1 MLAGVQISVGNFHP
15 ICYIRRQ
22 DNAGTQVTS
31 MFKSMLATLT
41 RYVAWDLLKVFSR
54 TLGLLTAFF
63 LLILIGTE
71 AQRMNLGP
79 GPTVQIMQYMLP
91 LALAFAIPAAAL
103 FAVCFVY
110 GRISADNEMVAVK
123 SLGISPMA
131 LLWPGFILAIV
142 LSLIG
147 VWINNVAYSW
157 GQTGMQRVIIQSV
170 EEIAYRLLRSQ
181 KSYSNPRFSIVVRD
195 VQDRTLIR
203 PIINFQQNNDMPPCT
218 VTAEEAVFRSNLQR
232 GTLILRL
239 TNYEIDAGDG
249 FVMKDSGTME
259 REVPLAF
266 ASAKEQR
273 TGSPQ
278 QLPLS
283 QIAGQ
288 IDHQRRE
295 IARLQQSFAA
305 EAGFELLSGDVEALS
320 SAAWEPKRQTLLDAQ
335 NRLHR
340 LRTEPWRRWA
350 SGFSCLAFVL
360 LGAPLAIR
368 FRNSDY
374 ISTFGMCFI
383 PILIGYY
390 PLLMYGVDQAKS
402 GHLPPYSVWLANVVC
417 GGIGL
422 LFIRRVIR
430 Y

>member
-1 MLAGVQISVGNFHP
+1 MQ
-15 ICYIRRQ
+15 
-22 DNAGTQVTS
+22 
-31 MFKSMLATLT
+31 ATIT
-41 RYVAWDLLKVFSR
+41 RYVAWDLLTVFSR
-54 TLGLLTAFF
+54 TLALLTAFF

-71 AQRMNLGP
+71 AQRMTLGP

-91 LALAFAIPAAAL
+91 LALAFAIPAASL

-110 GRISADNEMVAVK
+110 GRLSADNEVVAVK
-123 SLGISPMA
+123 SLGISPMS
-131 LLWPGFILAIV
+131 LLWPAFVLAMV

-218 VTAEEAVFRSNLQR
+218 VTAAEAVFRSNLER
-232 GTLILRL
+232 GTLILKL
-239 TNYEIDAGDG
+239 TDYEIDDGGG
-249 FVMKDSGTME
+249 FVYKDSGEME
-259 REVPLAF
+259 QEIPLAF
-266 ASAKEQR
+266 ASLKEQR

-288 IDHQRRE
+288 VEEQQRE
-295 IARLQQSFAA
+295 ILRLQQELAA
-305 EAGFELLSGDVEALS
+305 EAGFELLSGDFDALS
-320 SAAWEPKRQTLLDAQ
+320 SSAWEPKRLALLDARS
-335 NRLHR
+335 RLNR

-360 LGAPLAIR
+360 LGAPLAIWA
-368 FRNSDY
+368 RNTDY
-374 ISTFGMCFI
+374 VTTFAMCFG

-390 PLLMYGVDQAKS
+390 PLFMYGIDQAKS
-402 GHLPPYSVWLANVVC
+402 GNLPPYSVWLANLVC

>member
-1 MLAGVQISVGNFHP
+1 MQ
-15 ICYIRRQ
+15 
-22 DNAGTQVTS
+22 
-31 MFKSMLATLT
+31 ATIT

-79 GPTVQIMQYMLP
+79 GPTVQIMKYMLP
-91 LALAFAIPAAAL
+91 LALAFAIPASSL

-110 GRISADNEMVAVK
+110 GRLSADNEVVAVK
-123 SLGISPMA
+123 SLGISPMS
-131 LLWPGFILAIV
+131 LLWPGFVLAIV

-195 VQDRTLIR
+195 VQGRTLIC

-218 VTAEEAVFRSNLQR
+218 VSAARAEFRSNLER
-232 GTLILRL
+232 GTLILTL
-239 TNYEIDAGDG
+239 TDYEIDAGDG
-249 FVMKDSGTME
+249 FVMKDSGKME

-283 QIAGQ
+283 QIAGE
-288 IDHQRRE
+288 IDEQREE
-295 IARLQQSFAA
+295 ILRLRQSLAA
-305 EAGFELLSGDVEALS
+305 EAAFELLSGDLDALS
-320 SAAWEPKRQTLLDAQ
+320 SSAWESKRLALSDAES
-335 NRLHR
+335 RLNR

-374 ISTFGMCFI
+374 ISTFGMCFV

-390 PLLMYGVDQAKS
+390 PLLMYGIDQAKS
-402 GHLPPYSVWLANVVC
+402 GNLPPYFVWLANIVC

>member
-1 MLAGVQISVGNFHP
+1 MQ
-15 ICYIRRQ
+15 
-22 DNAGTQVTS
+22 
-31 MFKSMLATLT
+31 ATIT
-41 RYVAWDLLKVFSR
+41 RYVAWDLLTVFSR
-54 TLGLLTAFF
+54 TLALLTGFF

-79 GPTVQIMQYMLP
+79 GPTVEIMQYMLP
-91 LALAFAIPAAAL
+91 LALAFAIPAASL

-110 GRISADNEMVAVK
+110 GRLSADNEVVAVK
-123 SLGISPMA
+123 SLGISPMS
-131 LLWPGFILAIV
+131 LLWPAFVLAIV

-203 PIINFQQNNDMPPCT
+203 PIINFQQNNDVPPCT
-218 VTAEEAVFRSNLQR
+218 VTAAEAVFRSNLER
-232 GTLILRL
+232 GTLILKL
-239 TNYEIDAGDG
+239 TDYEIDDGGG
-249 FVMKDSGTME
+249 FVYKDSGEME
-259 REVPLAF
+259 QEIPLAF
-266 ASAKEQR
+266 ASLKEQR

-283 QIAGQ
+283 QISGEV
-288 IDHQRRE
+288 DKQRAE
-295 IARLQQSFAA
+295 ILRLEQALAA
-305 EAGFELLSGDVEALS
+305 EAGFELLSGNLDALS
-320 SAAWEPKRQTLLDAQ
+320 SGAWESKRFALVDAQ
-335 NRLHR
+335 SRLNR

-350 SGFSCLAFVL
+350 SGFSCLAFVM

-374 ISTFGMCFI
+374 ISTFGMCFV

-390 PLLMYGVDQAKS
+390 PLLMYGIDQAKS
-402 GHLPPYSVWLANVVC
+402 GNLPPYSVWLANLVC

>member
-1 MLAGVQISVGNFHP
+1 MQ
-15 ICYIRRQ
+15 
-22 DNAGTQVTS
+22 
-31 MFKSMLATLT
+31 ATIT

-54 TLGLLTAFF
+54 TLSLLTAFF

-110 GRISADNEMVAVK
+110 GRLSADNEVVAVK
-123 SLGISPMA
+123 SLGISPMS

-142 LSLIG
+142 LSVIG

-157 GQTGMQRVIIQSV
+157 GQTGMQRVVIQSV

-181 KSYSNPRFSIVVRD
+181 KSYSNPRFSIVVMD
-195 VQDRTLIR
+195 VQDRKLIR
-203 PIINFQQNNDMPPCT
+203 PIINFQQNNDLPPCT
-218 VTAEEAVFRSNLQR
+218 LTAASAEFRSNLER
-232 GTLILRL
+232 GTLIISL
-239 TNYEIDAGDG
+239 TDYEIDFGDG
-249 FVMKDSGTME
+249 KTAIKDSKTLDYV
-259 REVPLAF
+259 VPLAF

-278 QLPLS
+278 QLPMSRISGEIEL
-283 QIAGQ
+283 
-288 IDHQRRE
+288 QREE
-295 IARLQQSFAA
+295 ILRLKQSLAA
-305 EAGFELLSGDVEALS
+305 EAGFELLSGDLDALS
-320 SAAWEPKRQTLLDAQ
+320 SSLWESKRQTLIDAESRL
-335 NRLHR
+335 NRLH
-340 LRTEPWRRWA
+340 TEPWRRWA
-350 SGFSCLAFVL
+350 SGFSCLAFVM

-374 ISTFGMCFI
+374 VSTFGMCFL
-383 PILIGYY
+383 PILVGYY
-390 PLLMYGVDQAKS
+390 PLLMYGIDQAKS
-402 GHLPPYSVWLANVVC
+402 GNLPPYSVWLANVIC
-417 GGIGL
+417 GGVGL
-422 LFIRRVIR
+422 FFLRRVVR

>member
-1 MLAGVQISVGNFHP
+1 M
-15 ICYIRRQ
+15 R
-22 DNAGTQVTS
+22 
-31 MFKSMLATLT
+31 ATIT
-41 RYVAWDLLKVFSR
+41 RYVAWDLLRVFSQS
-54 TLGLLTAFF
+54 LAMLTAFF
-63 LLILIGTE
+63 LIILIGTE

-91 LALAFAIPAAAL
+91 LALAFAIPAASL

-110 GRISADNEMVAVK
+110 GRLSADNEVVAVK
-123 SLGISPMA
+123 SLGISPMS
-131 LLWPGFILAIV
+131 LLWPGFALAFV
-142 LSLIG
+142 LSLVA

-157 GQTGMQRVIIQSV
+157 GQTGMQRVVIQSV

-195 VQDRTLIR
+195 VQGRTLIR

-218 VTAEEAVFRSNLQR
+218 VTAAEAQILSNLDR
-232 GTLILRL
+232 GTLTLILRD
-239 TNYEIDAGDG
+239 YEIDTGDGTG
-249 FVMKDSGTME
+249 FVMKDSGEMR
-259 REVPLAF
+259 RELPLAF

-278 QLPLS
+278 QMPLS
-283 QIAGQ
+283 QIPGE
-288 IDHQRRE
+288 IDQQREE
-295 IARLQQSFAA
+295 ILRLQQALAA
-305 EAGFELLSGDVEALS
+305 EVGFELLSGDLEALGS
-320 SAAWEPKRQTLLDAQ
+320 SVWETKRLALIDAQ

-374 ISTFGMCFI
+374 ISTFGMCFF
-383 PILIGYY
+383 PILVGYY
-390 PLLMYGVDQAKS
+390 PLLMYGIDQAKA
-402 GHLPPYSVWLANVVC
+402 GNLPPYSVWLANLVC
-417 GGIGL
+417 GGVGL
-422 LFIRRVIR
+422 FFIRRVIR

>member
-1 MLAGVQISVGNFHP
+1 MQ
-15 ICYIRRQ
+15 
-22 DNAGTQVTS
+22 
-31 MFKSMLATLT
+31 ATIT
-41 RYVAWDLLKVFSR
+41 RYVAWDLLTVFSR
-54 TLGLLTAFF
+54 TLALLTAFF

-91 LALAFAIPAAAL
+91 LALAFAIPAASL

-110 GRISADNEMVAVK
+110 GRLSADNEVVAVK
-123 SLGISPMA
+123 SLGISPMS
-131 LLWPGFILAIV
+131 LLWPAFVLAIV

-218 VTAEEAVFRSNLQR
+218 VTAAEAVFRSNLER
-232 GTLILRL
+232 GTLILKL
-239 TNYEIDAGDG
+239 TDYEIDDGGG
-249 FVMKDSGTME
+249 FVYKDSGEME
-259 REVPLAF
+259 QEIPLAF
-266 ASAKEQR
+266 ASLKEQR

-288 IDHQRRE
+288 VDEQRDE
-295 IARLQQSFAA
+295 ILRLQQALAA
-305 EAGFELLSGDVEALS
+305 EAGFELLSGDFDALS
-320 SAAWEPKRQTLLDAQ
+320 SSAWETKCLALVDAQ
-335 NRLHR
+335 SRLNR

-350 SGFSCLAFVL
+350 SGFSCLAFVM

-374 ISTFGMCFI
+374 ISTFGMCFV

-390 PLLMYGVDQAKS
+390 PLFMYGIDQAKS
-402 GHLPPYSVWLANVVC
+402 GNLPPYSVWLANLVC

>member
-1 MLAGVQISVGNFHP
+1 MQ
-15 ICYIRRQ
+15 
-22 DNAGTQVTS
+22 
-31 MFKSMLATLT
+31 ATIT
-41 RYVAWDLLKVFSR
+41 RYVAWDLLTVFSR
-54 TLGLLTAFF
+54 TLALLTAFF

-91 LALAFAIPAAAL
+91 LALAFAIPAASL

-110 GRISADNEMVAVK
+110 GRLSADNEVVAVK
-123 SLGISPMA
+123 SLGISPMS
-131 LLWPGFILAIV
+131 LLWPAFVLAIV

-218 VTAEEAVFRSNLQR
+218 VTAAEAVFRSNLER
-232 GTLILRL
+232 GTLILKL
-239 TNYEIDAGDG
+239 TDYEIDDGGG
-249 FVMKDSGTME
+249 FVYKDSGEME
-259 REVPLAF
+259 QEIPLAF
-266 ASAKEQR
+266 ASLKEQR

-288 IDHQRRE
+288 IDEQQRE
-295 IARLQQSFAA
+295 ILRLQQALAA
-305 EAGFELLSGDVEALS
+305 EAGFELLSGDLDALANS
-320 SAAWEPKRQTLLDAQ
+320 AWETKRVSLIDAQ
-335 NRLHR
+335 SRLNR

-350 SGFSCLAFVL
+350 SGFSCLAFVM

-374 ISTFGMCFI
+374 ISTFGMCFV

-390 PLLMYGVDQAKS
+390 PLLMYGIDQAKS
-402 GHLPPYSVWLANVVC
+402 GNLPPYSVWLANLVC

>member
-1 MLAGVQISVGNFHP
+1 MQ
-15 ICYIRRQ
+15 
-22 DNAGTQVTS
+22 
-31 MFKSMLATLT
+31 ATIT
-41 RYVAWDLLKVFSR
+41 RYVAWDLLSVFSR
-54 TLGLLTAFF
+54 TLALLTGFF

-79 GPTVQIMQYMLP
+79 GPTVEIMQYMLP
-91 LALAFAIPAAAL
+91 LALAFAIPAASL

-110 GRISADNEMVAVK
+110 GRLSADNEVVAVK
-123 SLGISPMA
+123 SLGISPMS
-131 LLWPGFILAIV
+131 LLWPAFVLAIV

-218 VTAEEAVFRSNLQR
+218 VTAAEAVFRSNLER
-232 GTLILRL
+232 GTLILKL
-239 TNYEIDAGDG
+239 TDYEIDDGGG
-249 FVMKDSGTME
+249 FVYKDSGEME
-259 REVPLAF
+259 QEIPLAF
-266 ASAKEQR
+266 ASLKEQR

-283 QIAGQ
+283 QIASEVEK
-288 IDHQRRE
+288 QRAE
-295 IARLQQSFAA
+295 ILRLQQALAA
-305 EAGFELLSGDVEALS
+305 EAGFDLLSGNLDALNS
-320 SAAWEPKRQTLLDAQ
+320 SAWESKRFALVDAQ
-335 NRLHR
+335 SRLNR

-350 SGFSCLAFVL
+350 SGFSCLAFVM

-374 ISTFGMCFI
+374 ISTFGMCFV

-390 PLLMYGVDQAKS
+390 PLLMYGIDQSKS
-402 GHLPPYSVWLANVVC
+402 GNLPPYSVWLANLVC

>member
-1 MLAGVQISVGNFHP
+1 MQ
-15 ICYIRRQ
+15 
-22 DNAGTQVTS
+22 
-31 MFKSMLATLT
+31 ATIT
-41 RYVAWDLLKVFSR
+41 RYVAWDLLTVFSR
-54 TLGLLTAFF
+54 TLALLTAFF

-79 GPTVQIMQYMLP
+79 GPTAQIMQYMLP
-91 LALAFAIPAAAL
+91 LALAFAIPAASL

-110 GRISADNEMVAVK
+110 GRLSADNEVVAVK
-123 SLGISPMA
+123 SLGISPMS
-131 LLWPGFILAIV
+131 LLWPAFVLAII

-218 VTAEEAVFRSNLQR
+218 VTAAEAVFRSNLER
-232 GTLILRL
+232 GTLILKL
-239 TNYEIDAGDG
+239 TDYEIDDGGG
-249 FVMKDSGTME
+249 FVYKDSGEME
-259 REVPLAF
+259 QEIPLAF
-266 ASAKEQR
+266 ASLKEQR

-283 QIAGQ
+283 QIPGQ
-288 IDHQRRE
+288 VDEQRAE
-295 IARLQQSFAA
+295 ILRLEQALAA
-305 EAGFELLSGDVEALS
+305 EAGFELLSGDFDALS
-320 SAAWEPKRQTLLDAQ
+320 TSAWETKHLALVDAQ
-335 NRLHR
+335 SRLNR

-350 SGFSCLAFVL
+350 SGFSCLAFVM

-374 ISTFGMCFI
+374 ISTFGMCFV

-390 PLLMYGVDQAKS
+390 PLLMYGIDQAKS
-402 GHLPPYSVWLANVVC
+402 GNLPPYSVWLANLVC

>member
-1 MLAGVQISVGNFHP
+1 MQ
-15 ICYIRRQ
+15 
-22 DNAGTQVTS
+22 
-31 MFKSMLATLT
+31 ATIT
-41 RYVAWDLLKVFSR
+41 RYVAWDLLSVFSR
-54 TLGLLTAFF
+54 TLALLTGFF

-79 GPTVQIMQYMLP
+79 GPTVEIMQYMLP
-91 LALAFAIPAAAL
+91 LALAFAIPAASL

-110 GRISADNEMVAVK
+110 GRLSADNEVVAVK
-123 SLGISPMA
+123 SLGISPMS
-131 LLWPGFILAIV
+131 LLWPAFVLAIV

-218 VTAEEAVFRSNLQR
+218 VTAAEAVFRSNLER
-232 GTLILRL
+232 GTLILKL
-239 TNYEIDAGDG
+239 TDYEIDDGGG
-249 FVMKDSGTME
+249 FVYKDSGEME
-259 REVPLAF
+259 QEIPLAF
-266 ASAKEQR
+266 ASLKEQR

-283 QIAGQ
+283 QIAGEVEK
-288 IDHQRRE
+288 QRAE
-295 IARLQQSFAA
+295 ILRLQQALAA
-305 EAGFELLSGDVEALS
+305 EAGFDLLSGNLDALS
-320 SAAWEPKRQTLLDAQ
+320 SSAWESKRFALVDAQ
-335 NRLHR
+335 SRLNR

-350 SGFSCLAFVL
+350 SGFSCLAFVM

-374 ISTFGMCFI
+374 ISTFGMCFV

-390 PLLMYGVDQAKS
+390 PLLMYGIDQSKS
-402 GHLPPYSVWLANVVC
+402 GNLPPYSVWLANLVC

>member
-1 MLAGVQISVGNFHP
+1 M
-15 ICYIRRQ
+15 R
-22 DNAGTQVTS
+22 
-31 MFKSMLATLT
+31 ATIT

-63 LLILIGTE
+63 LFILIGTE
-71 AQRMNLGP
+71 AQKMNLGP
-79 GPTVQIMQYMLP
+79 GPTVQIMQYALP
-91 LALAFAIPAAAL
+91 MALAFAIPASGL

-110 GRISADNEMVAVK
+110 GRLSADNEVVAVK
-123 SLGISPMA
+123 SLGISPMS
-131 LLWPGFILAIV
+131 LLWPGFVLAIV
-142 LSLIG
+142 LSLVG

-157 GQTGMQRVIIQSV
+157 GQTGMQRVVIQSV

-195 VQDRTLIR
+195 VQGRTLIR

-218 VTAEEAVFRSNLQR
+218 VTAEEAEFRSNLER
-232 GTLILRL
+232 GTLILKL

-249 FVMKDSGTME
+249 FVMKDTGSME

-273 TGSPQ
+273 TGTPQ

-283 QIAGQ
+283 QIGSE
-288 IDHQRRE
+288 IDRQRE
-295 IARLQQSFAA
+295 DILRLQQSLAA
-305 EAGFELLSGDVEALS
+305 EAAFELLSGDLDALGS
-320 SAAWEPKRQTLLDAQ
+320 GAWENKRLDLQGAHS
-335 NRLHR
+335 RLNR

-390 PLLMYGVDQAKS
+390 PLLMYGIDQAKS
-402 GHLPPYSVWLANVVC
+402 GILPPYFVWLANVIC

-422 LFIRRVIR
+422 FFIRRVIR